1 MTQDEKRIARNAYNR
16 ARYTRL
22 RAEGKIPKRTEYHR
36 LYGIKRR
43 ASRKQMKDQKV

>member
-16 ARYTRL
+16 ARNARL

-36 LYGIKRR
+36 EYGRKRR
-43 ASRKQMKDQKV
+43 AKLKEQKQ